1 MDMELTDITNPYKV
15 LKMDSGEDVI
25 CKVTTEY
32 KDAFVVERPMSITET
47 PQFHEELGEMVNQTG
62 LAKWMNFTN
71 DVSFI
76 IPKSKIQSLANL
88 APEVTYFY
96 RNICAKMAKAE
107 EHLPKTLDE
116 VQERILY
123 MKNLADT
130 ISNATE
136 DSDSN
141 VVQFPPDK
149 TKLH

>member
-1 MDMELTDITNPYKV
+1 MESTDIANPYKV

-25 CKVTTEY
+25 CKVTSEY

-76 IPKSKIQSLANL
+76 IPKVKILSLGNL

-96 RNICAKMAKAE
+96 KNICEKMAKAE
-107 EHLPKTLDE
+107 ERLPKTLDE
-116 VQERILY
+116 VQERIMY
-123 MKNLADT
+123 MRNLADNVNKQT
-130 ISNATE
+130 
-136 DSDSN
+136 DDQDSN

>member
-1 MDMELTDITNPYKV
+1 
-15 LKMDSGEDVI
+15 
-25 CKVTTEY
+25 
-32 KDAFVVERPMSITET
+32 MSITET

-76 IPKSKIQSLANL
+76 IPKGKIQSLANL

-96 RNICAKMAKAE
+96 KNMCEKMQKAE
-107 EHLPKTLDE
+107 EHLPKTVDE
-116 VQERILY
+116 VQERIIY
-123 MKNLADT
+123 MKNLAE
-130 ISNATE
+130 SVNNQTE
-136 DSDSN
+136 DQDSN